1 MKKIIILFLCSSFL
15 FCFGQARKTSNSK
28 ELIYN
33 VSIGAVLGTLGA
45 LMNKKEDDSFKK
57 FFLKGFCQGALGG
70 YVTFESKKLVDF
82 AQKKNDWKFFW
93 AAKIVNAAG
102 TSIKENASSN
112 NNFWEKWHIN
122 IGFSRIELNTKDS
135 FHINYK
141 IMPISLIY
149 TIAYSTNSK
158 FELNKTLQ
166 TGEFI
171 FSQNSDDF
179 LEKNPFGKAFP
190 GGMLVYEPYKNNI
203 YLISHE
209 IIHLYQFNDFSQS
222 EALLIKP
229 LSGLNNTFLKKTS
242 TFLHYDFRYLP
253 SSIFY
258 FVADK
263 NSVYYFDNI
272 FEREA
277 AFYSNTFNQYLLK

>member
-1 MKKIIILFLCSSFL
+1 M

-57 FFLKGFCQGALGG
+57 IFLKGFCQGALGG

-122 IGFSRIELNTKDS
+122 FGFNRIEFDTKDKFS
-135 FHINYK
+135 VHYK
-141 IMPISLIY
+141 ILPVNLIY
-149 TIAYSTNSK
+149 TIGVASQTK
-158 FELNKTLQ
+158 FELGKTLK

-171 FSQNSDDF
+171 FSSNTDRFIETNSS
-179 LEKNPFGKAFP
+179 GVTFP
-190 GGMLVYEPYKNNI
+190 GTIVLYEPYKNDFN
-203 YLISHE
+203 LVAHE
-209 IIHLYQFNDFSQS
+209 IIHIYQTNDFSQFD
-222 EALLIKP
+222 AFLAKP
-229 LSGLNNTFLKKTS
+229 INYLNSKSKTLNNINKYIYYDARHLPQLLFYMQENKNTFYY
-242 TFLHYDFRYLP
+242 YDNR
-253 SSIFY
+253 
-258 FVADK
+258 
-263 NSVYYFDNI
+263 

-277 AFYSNTFNQYLLK
+277 GYFSKTFDENATK